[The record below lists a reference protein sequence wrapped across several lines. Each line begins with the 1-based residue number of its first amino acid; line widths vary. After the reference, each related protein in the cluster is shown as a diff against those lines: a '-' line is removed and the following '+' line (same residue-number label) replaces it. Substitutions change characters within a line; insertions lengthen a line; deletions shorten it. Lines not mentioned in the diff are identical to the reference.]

1 MNNVKALFQ
10 SLQESIKTK
19 KSQLLGDE
27 GQMSSEQFQASQH
40 KEIGNQCLQAGFI
53 DEAIMH
59 YTKSIVGT
67 LFWILNCRS
76 TK

>member
-1 MNNVKALFQ
+1 MF
-10 SLQESIKTK
+10 
-19 KSQLLGDE
+19 GDE
-27 GQMSSEQFQASQH
+27 SQMSSEQFQASQH

-67 LFWILNCRS
+67 LFAVRIIGGAMAS
-76 TK
+76 

>member
-10 SLQESIKTK
+10 SIQESIKTK
-19 KSQLLGDE
+19 KSQMFGDE
-27 GQMSSEQFQASQH
+27 SQMSSEQFQASQH

-59 YTKSIVGT
+59 YTKSIVSNHFQFRIIGT
-67 LFWILNCRS
+67 
-76 TK
+76 K